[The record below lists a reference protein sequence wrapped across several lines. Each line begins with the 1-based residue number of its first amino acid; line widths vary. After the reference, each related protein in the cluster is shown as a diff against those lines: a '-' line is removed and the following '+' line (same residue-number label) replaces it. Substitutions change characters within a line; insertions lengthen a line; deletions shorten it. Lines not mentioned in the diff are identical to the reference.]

1 MTFFT
6 LTHRWRIRLQMTART
21 QPPAAG
27 EAAGFVGGDLR
38 PCQLLPRQHRRGSA
52 RTGDG
57 AHEGS
62 EDVSDVRVYV
72 AGSCAD
78 GLREGR
84 QEHSSDLLSPSP
96 LVFPT
101 AWRQLCAFS
110 MLRLEC
116 KRVWQ
121 KTNKPA
127 RHCVYRIMFI
137 FLIQWHVTTGDW
149 GQRQGLHSSVFA
161 LQRKP
166 NEPQGTRALG
176 QWFSYCA
183 VL

>member
-1 MTFFT
+1 MTT
-6 LTHRWRIRLQMTART
+6 RT
-21 QPPAAG
+21 QLPAAG

-52 RTGDG
+52 HTGDG

-101 AWRQLCAFS
+101 A
-110 MLRLEC
+110 
-116 KRVWQ
+116 
-121 KTNKPA
+121 
-127 RHCVYRIMFI
+127 
-137 FLIQWHVTTGDW
+137 
-149 GQRQGLHSSVFA
+149 
-161 LQRKP
+161 
-166 NEPQGTRALG
+166 
-176 QWFSYCA
+176 
-183 VL
+183 